1 MAQELK
7 KKKIKVLLSG
17 EGADEFFAGYDRI
30 YRWAKYTNSF
40 SVKKFCEYYCYNKIN
55 SVNLKKIESYCEK
68 FLGNFKKPQKY
79 VILKKL
85 PKGPSGKILKLEL
98 KKMINEK
105 NQI

>member
-1 MAQELK
+1 MVTDNINNFIEFTGNVVA
-7 KKKIKVLLSG
+7 IKEQLTVI
-17 EGADEFFAGYDRI
+17 ADKMVVWGTKDQL
-30 YRWAKYTNSF
+30 
-40 SVKKFCEYYCYNKIN
+40 
-55 SVNLKKIESYCEK
+55 NLKKIESYCEK